1 MNDNKS
7 TWSSELGDEITARN
21 SDVESMIWHDMANLA
36 DNLTT
41 FNGSVISPSCL
52 IMHVALL

>member
-21 SDVESMIWHDMANLA
+21 EIKSIHGDIVKLTDLVPISMEHLPEGRIH
-36 DNLTT
+36 
-41 FNGSVISPSCL
+41 
-52 IMHVALL
+52 

>member
-21 SDVESMIWHDMANLA
+21 SDVEGLKWSI
-36 DNLTT
+36 
-41 FNGSVISPSCL
+41 
-52 IMHVALL
+52 